1 MLRFL
6 SFLIFLAGAAVAAL
20 GAISY
25 FKIDVSEYLPA
36 SAKPVAER
44 IVNYGEA
51 DDAAPEESAAPVEIA
66 APEPE
71 PIVEEIVVAASEESA
86 APVAMKAPAQ
96 APMVAPTPSQSLDT
110 KPQAATKKTRSAARS
125 IQVAPA
131 EAVILSE
138 GPVLDFAT
146 EAAPAESAAPMPAG
160 PTAEET
166 FLKSLKTVPIAH
178 QTPRQV
184 EYMTPFDVVLAIDA
198 TGDDDATDSLSGNAI
213 IVESQAQVS
222 DTVEV
227 RLIGAKFEIEG
238 NSPMKQKLSPLTEN
252 TWRWSVTPLT
262 TGEHDLVFEVFAID
276 QEAVTPLR
284 TFRDSVTV
292 QVSGINKAII
302 LVDQA
307 NPIFVLL
314 GGIGSALGGL
324 WGTLKFFGKK

>member
-6 SFLIFLAGAAVAAL
+6 SFLIFLAGAAVAAV

-25 FKIDVSEYLPA
+25 FKIDVSQYLPA
-36 SAKPVAER
+36 KPQPVAER
-44 IVNYGEA
+44 VVDYGEA
-51 DDAAPEESAAPVEIA
+51 ETGEDETAAPVEITAPEPEEITDA
-66 APEPE
+66 APEPITTE
-71 PIVEEIVVAASEESA
+71 TA
-86 APVAMKAPAQ
+86 APPPVIAGSPAP
-96 APMVAPTPSQSLDT
+96 SLDSP
-110 KPQAATKKTRSAARS
+110 PQTTKKTNNIARS
-125 IQVAPA
+125 LEFDVEVADAIIALEETSP
-131 EAVILSE
+131 
-138 GPVLDFAT
+138 GFAP
-146 EAAPAESAAPMPAG
+146 EAAPAPLPTG
-160 PTAEET
+160 PTAEEA
-166 FLKSLKTVPIAH
+166 FLESLKTVPIAH

-213 IVESQAQVS
+213 IVESEVKVS

-227 RLIGAKFEIEG
+227 RLIGAKFDIEG

-276 QEAVTPLR
+276 QDNVTPLR
-284 TFRDSVTV
+284 TFRDRVTV
-292 QVSGINKAII
+292 QVSGLNKAIA
-302 LVDQA
+302 LANQA

-324 WGTLKFFGKK
+324 WGTLKFFSKK

>member
-6 SFLIFLAGAAVAAL
+6 SFLIFLAGAAVAAV

-44 IVNYGEA
+44 IVDYGEA
-51 DDAAPEESAAPVEIA
+51 DAALEESAAPVEVAAPEPEPMIVGAAPEESAAPV
-66 APEPE
+66 
-71 PIVEEIVVAASEESA
+71 
-86 APVAMKAPAQ
+86 AMEAPAQ
-96 APMVAPTPSQSLDT
+96 APIVAHTPAPSLDT
-110 KPQAATKKTRSAARS
+110 QPQAAPKSTPKTRSMARS
-125 IQVAPA
+125 IQVEPS
-131 EAVILSE
+131 EAVIALE
-138 GPVLDFAT
+138 EPILEFAT
-146 EAAPAESAAPMPAG
+146 EAAPAESAAPMPVG

-284 TFRDSVTV
+284 TFRDRVTV
-292 QVSGINKAII
+292 QVSGLNKAII